1 MCCATRWQSIAW
13 TSAVCIL
20 ERQAGRCTRRRTQAT
35 PGRRSSVICRRYC
48 RWKCRRWIRT
58 MATIRVALPQHL
70 RTLAHV
76 SGEVSVEI
84 EGPVTQRSVL
94 DAVEA
99 RYPMLRGTIREHGTL
114 QRRAFLRFFACEEDL
129 SHESPDA
136 PLPEAVANGKEPFLV
151 IGAIAG
157 GTLNC

>member
-1 MCCATRWQSIAW
+1 
-13 TSAVCIL
+13 
-20 ERQAGRCTRRRTQAT
+20 
-35 PGRRSSVICRRYC
+35 
-48 RWKCRRWIRT
+48 
-58 MATIRVALPQHL
+58 MATVRVALPQHL

-157 GTLNC
+157 G

>member
-1 MCCATRWQSIAW
+1 
-13 TSAVCIL
+13 
-20 ERQAGRCTRRRTQAT
+20 
-35 PGRRSSVICRRYC
+35 
-48 RWKCRRWIRT
+48 

-157 GTLNC
+157 G